1 MPGFEHFGKFLILVG
16 VFIVIFGLLIA
27 FWGKI
32 PMLGNLPGD
41 ISLQKG
47 NFKFIFPIVSCLVI
61 SAVLTIVIN
70 LVIRLFGR

>member
-1 MPGFEHFGKFLILVG
+1 MPGFEHLGKFLILVG

-32 PMLGNLPGD
+32 PLLGNLSGD

-47 NFKFIFPIVSCLVI
+47 NFKFIFPVVSCMVI